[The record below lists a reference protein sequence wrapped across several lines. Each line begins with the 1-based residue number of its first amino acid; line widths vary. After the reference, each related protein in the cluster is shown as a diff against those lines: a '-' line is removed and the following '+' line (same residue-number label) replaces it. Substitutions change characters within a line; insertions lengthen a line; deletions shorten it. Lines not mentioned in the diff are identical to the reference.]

1 MCCEGRGQGE
11 GRMTGWQRDRVTRG
25 HWDKETTGMRVRPCE
40 GTLTMRHE
48 RRWCQIISPC
58 LRHECLS
65 CGRGH
70 GAIAPGEVEKEAA
83 NANTWVRWEET
94 FVRYK
99 KITECRQGDK
109 ETGRQRDRV
118 TRSNETVWFCMPCL
132 RHECLSYWRGHGAI
146 APGEVETKAAN
157 ANTWVRWEE
166 TFVRYKKITECRRGD
181 GATKRPCDKEQRD
194 CMVLYAMPLA
204 WMPLLLESPRC
215 NSTGWGRNESGKC
228 EYMSKIRKEKET
240 RR

>member
-99 KITECRQGDK
+99 KITECR
-109 ETGRQRDRV
+109 
-118 TRSNETVWFCMPCL
+118 
-132 RHECLSYWRGHGAI
+132 
-146 APGEVETKAAN
+146 
-157 ANTWVRWEE
+157 
-166 TFVRYKKITECRRGD
+166 RGD

-228 EYMSKIRKEKET
+228 EYMSKIRKDIPSL
-240 RR
+240 